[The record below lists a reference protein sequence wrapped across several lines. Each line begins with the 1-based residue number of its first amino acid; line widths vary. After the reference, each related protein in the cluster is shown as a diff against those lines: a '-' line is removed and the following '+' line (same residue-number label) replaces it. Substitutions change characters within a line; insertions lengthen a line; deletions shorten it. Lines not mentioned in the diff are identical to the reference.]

1 MENNKVKRTVY
12 SIQSF
17 LEVEVATW
25 GNLLKEHH
33 IDCMQE
39 QASLSQRKA
48 WFDCFTI
55 LRRELALLKLP
66 KDLDQKTFVI
76 FEYELPRE
84 RGRRPDVLILSGDN
98 LIVLEFKGYSQENQA
113 QIDQA
118 KHYARD
124 LRNYH
129 EQSHHLNV
137 VPVLVL
143 AAANKIE
150 HTVDGVKILSGDNL
164 QSFLQDFIEEPF
176 RNIQDWFESEYAPLP
191 SLIQSAQLLFKEKQF
206 PQIKKANSAGI
217 PITLEKLHQ
226 IATQSQLENS
236 HHLALITGVP
246 GAGKTLV
253 GLQFVF
259 ETYKQFKTQKAVFL
273 SGNGPLVQVLQFS
286 LGNNNFV
293 QSVHGFLKQYA
304 HSTQIPSEKVI
315 IYDEAQRAWDSEKVS
330 NSHRESSNAEPT
342 DFVNIANKKYNCLL
356 IGLIGEGQEI
366 HLGEESGMS
375 LWSNALNQSAVKWTV
390 HCPEKLKSNFEN
402 QKLEIVEEFNL
413 TTSLRTHQALTLQ
426 VWVENLLEDKIS
438 DSKEMIANLFNEDYP
453 IYVTRDLEL
462 AKSHVINKYINEP
475 DKTFGLIASSKS
487 KILPKYGIKNDFDS
501 TKALMVSQYYVDDKH
516 ISYCRNLNNVVT
528 EFACQ
533 GLELDMPILAWDA
546 DWIYNNGWNDMSPNR
561 NAKDSKKLR
570 KNSYRVLLTRGRDG
584 LVIFVPNENT
594 LDNTY
599 QVLLDAGCKT
609 L

>member
-1 MENNKVKRTVY
+1 MENNKFTRTVY

-17 LEVEVATW
+17 NKVEVATW

-33 IDCMQE
+33 VECMQDK
-39 QASLSQRKA
+39 ASYSQRKA

-55 LRRELALLKLP
+55 LKRELAFLNLSEELSKNA
-66 KDLDQKTFVI
+66 FIV

-84 RGRRPDVLILSGDN
+84 KGRRPDVLVLSGNN
-98 LIVLEFKGYSQENQA
+98 LIVLEFKGYSNENQA
-113 QIDQA
+113 QIDQV

-124 LRNYH
+124 LSNYH

-137 VPVLVL
+137 IPVLVL
-143 AAANKIE
+143 AGANNISHVSDE
-150 HTVDGVKILSGDNL
+150 VRILSGDNIHT
-164 QSFLQDFIEEPF
+164 FLVSLVEKPF
-176 RNIQDWFESEYAPLP
+176 SAINNWFTSEYVPLP
-191 SLIQSAQLLFKEKQF
+191 TLIQSAQMLFSENKF

-217 PITLEKLHQ
+217 PITLDKLYQ
-226 IATQSQLENS
+226 IAKQSQLDNS

-259 ETYKQFKTQKAVFL
+259 ETHKQKDLQKAVFL
-273 SGNGPLVQVLQFS
+273 SGNGPLVKVLQFS
-286 LGNNNFV
+286 LGNYNFV

-304 HSTQIPSEKVI
+304 YSTQVPSEDI
-315 IYDEAQRAWDSEKVS
+315 IFYDEAQRAWDSEKVS
-330 NSHRESSNAEPT
+330 NSKREGANSEPK
-342 DFVNIANKKYNCLL
+342 DFINIGDKKGHCLL

-366 HLGEESGMS
+366 HLGEESGMD
-375 LWSNALNQSAVKWTV
+375 LWSTALKQSTKKWTV
-390 HCPEKLKSNFEN
+390 HCPEKLKANFIN
-402 QKLEIVEEFNL
+402 HKIEIIEEFNL
-413 TTSLRTHQALTLQ
+413 TTSLRTHKASQLQ
-426 VWVENLLEDKIS
+426 LWVELLLDNKIAMAKVNMETLVK
-438 DSKEMIANLFNEDYP
+438 DDYP
-453 IYVTRDLEL
+453 VYLTRDLDI
-462 AKSHVINKYINEP
+462 AKAYVKDKYTYEP
-475 DKTFGLIASSKS
+475 NKTFGIIASSKS
-487 KILPKYGIKNDFDS
+487 KILPKYGINNDFTS
-501 TKALMVSQYYVDDKH
+501 TKSLEVSQYYVDEKH
-516 ISYCRNLNNVVT
+516 FSYCRNLNSVVT

-546 DWIYNNGWNDMSPNR
+546 DWIYDSGWKDMAPNR

-584 LVIFVPNENT
+584 LVVFIPKENA

-599 QVLLDAGCKT
+599 QVLIDAGCKT

>member
-1 MENNKVKRTVY
+1 MENNKFKRTVY

-25 GNLLKEHH
+25 GTLLKEHH

-39 QASLSQRKA
+39 QTSVSQRQA

-55 LRRELALLKLP
+55 LRREFSLLQLPEELAENS
-66 KDLDQKTFVI
+66 FVI

-84 RGRRPDVLILSGDN
+84 RGRRPDVLVLSGN
-98 LIVLEFKGYSQENQA
+98 NIIVLEFKGYSRENQA

-129 EQSHHLNV
+129 EQSHKLNV

-143 AAANKIE
+143 AAANKIALV
-150 HTVDGVKILSGDNL
+150 VDSVQILSGDNL
-164 QSFLQDFIEEPF
+164 HSFLLNLIEEPF
-176 RNIQDWFESEYAPLP
+176 TNIQDWFKSEYAPLP

-217 PITLEKLHQ
+217 PMTLEKLHQ
-226 IATQSQLENS
+226 IATQSQLDNS

-259 ETYKQFKTQKAVFL
+259 ETLEQNVKQKAVFL
-273 SGNGPLVQVLQFS
+273 SGNGPLVQVLQYS
-286 LGNNNFV
+286 LGNRNFV

-304 HSTQIPSEKVI
+304 HSTQTPSEDVI

-330 NSHRESSNAEPT
+330 NSHRESTNAEPT
-342 DFVNIANKKYNCLL
+342 DFVNIANNKGHCLL

-366 HLGEESGMS
+366 HLGEESGIE
-375 LWSNALNQSAVKWTV
+375 LWSNAMNQSATKWTV

-402 QKLEIVEEFNL
+402 QHIEIVEEFNL

-426 VWVENLLEDKIS
+426 SWVENLLEDKIQ
-438 DSKEMIANLFNEDYP
+438 DSKQLIENLFNEDYP

-462 AKSHVINKYINEP
+462 AKSYVINRYLDEP
-475 DKTFGLIASSKS
+475 DKTFGFIASSKS
-487 KILPKYGIKNDFDS
+487 KVLPRYG
-501 TKALMVSQYYVDDKH
+501 LMNGYTATPTFTFSQYYVDDKH
-516 ISYCRNLNNVVT
+516 ISYCRSLNNVVT

-533 GLELDMPILAWDA
+533 GLELDMPILAWDT
-546 DWIYNNGWNDMSPNR
+546 DWVYDNGWHDKVPNR
-561 NAKDSKKLR
+561 NAKDSKRLR

-584 LVIFVPNENT
+584 LVIFVPNENS
-594 LDNTY
+594 LNNTY

>member
-1 MENNKVKRTVY
+1 MKNNKVTRNVY

-17 LEVEVATW
+17 LEVEVVTW
-25 GNLLKEHH
+25 GTLLKKHH
-33 IDCMQE
+33 LGCMQE
-39 QASLSQRKA
+39 QASYSQKKA

-55 LRRELALLKLP
+55 LKWELTLLMLP
-66 KDLDQKTFVI
+66 EDLARNIFVV

-84 RGRRPDVLILSGDN
+84 RGRRPDVLVLSGNN
-98 LIVLEFKGYSQENQA
+98 LVVLEFKGYSKENQA

-143 AAANKIE
+143 AAANNISY
-150 HTVDGVKILSGDNL
+150 TVDEVQIVSGDKL
-164 QSFLQDFIEEPF
+164 HTLLKDLIKDQFT
-176 RNIQDWFESEYAPLP
+176 NIDKWFESEYAPLP

-217 PITLEKLHQ
+217 PLTLEKLKQ
-226 IATQSQLENS
+226 IAKQSELDNS

-259 ETYKQFKTQKAVFL
+259 ETHLQNETQEAVFL

-286 LGNNNFV
+286 LGNYNFV

-304 HSTQIPSEKVI
+304 HSNQVPSENVI
-315 IYDEAQRAWDSEKVS
+315 IYDEAQRAWDADKVT
-330 NSHRESSNAEPT
+330 NSHRESTNAEPT
-342 DFVNIANKKYNCLL
+342 DFINIANRKSNCLL

-366 HLGEESGMS
+366 HLGEESGME
-375 LWSNALNQSAVKWTV
+375 LWSNALDQSSVKWTV
-390 HCPEKLKSNFEN
+390 HCPEKLKINFAQHE
-402 QKLEIVEEFNL
+402 LEFIDEFNL

-426 VWVENLLEDKIS
+426 QWVDCLLEDKITE
-438 DSKEMIANLFNEDYP
+438 SKRLMENLLDEDYP
-453 IYVTRDLEL
+453 VYVTRELEL
-462 AKSHVINKYINEP
+462 ARCHVRNKYSDEP
-475 DKTFGLIASSKS
+475 NKTFGFIASSKS
-487 KILPKYGIKNDFDS
+487 KILPKFGIGNDYNS
-501 TKALMVSQYYVDDKH
+501 TKSFIVSQYYVDETNA
-516 ISYCRNLNNVVT
+516 SYCRNLNSVVT

-546 DWIYNNGWNDMSPNR
+546 DWIYNDGWKDMAPNW

-584 LVIFVPNENT
+584 LIIFVPKENS